1 MYPFKQSQLGMG
13 EVQNSGESKMMN
25 LPALQAAEGVSA
37 SVLKAGGASTI
48 GGLRGGLFLNYEI
61 FKMYKWRII

>member
-13 EVQNSGESKMMN
+13 EVQNSGESKMMD

-37 SVLKAGGASTI
+37 SVLKAGGASII
-48 GGLRGGLFLNYEI
+48 GGLGGGFLNYEI